1 MRVFVSKVM
10 LFATLF
16 ALPLLLVT
24 PPGEA
29 VFSDGVV
36 AAQDKKKKSNEPPA
50 RKTKKTPTLR
60 KAVYEKLAE
69 AQELMETD
77 TPDTAG
83 AQRLVDQVK
92 NMKDLKPYEL
102 AQMYNFYAYLYYA
115 QGNTKQAIT
124 AYEQVLSQPEL
135 PEAMQTQT
143 IYTLAQLH
151 FADEQYQKSID
162 MMNRWF
168 ANAVNPGPD
177 PYIILGQAYYQLG
190 QFEKALQPVETAIRL
205 AKEKGKPVKENW
217 LLLLRV
223 FYYELNDYTKVASI
237 LEELLQTWPK
247 KEYWVQLAGMY
258 GELNR
263 EVEQVAAY
271 EIAYLQGMF
280 TQERELVQMAQ
291 LYMSQA
297 VPYKAARVLEKG
309 MGDGT
314 IEGTGKNMRLL
325 AQAWAMAQEDD
336 KAVPA
341 LQEAAR
347 LTGDAEL
354 YVRLAQSYINKT
366 EWQMAIDSL
375 ETALSRGGLKRTDQA
390 RIMMGMAQFNLDRL
404 TPAEKT
410 FQLAAKDQRSAKAAR
425 QWIQYIQSERE
436 RKAELAAALR

>member
-1 MRVFVSKVM
+1 MRVVVSKLI

-16 ALPLLLVT
+16 VVPLLLVT
-24 PPGEA
+24 QSGEA
-29 VFSDGVV
+29 VFPDGVA
-36 AAQDKKKKSNEPPA
+36 AAQKKNGDEPPA

-60 KAVYEKLAE
+60 KQVYEKLAE
-69 AQELMETD
+69 AQELMETE
-77 TPDTAG
+77 PPQTA
-83 AQRLVDQVK
+83 AAEKLVDQVK
-92 NMKDLKPYEL
+92 SIKDLKPYEL
-102 AQMYNFYAYLYYA
+102 AQMWNFYAYLYYA
-115 QGNTKQAIT
+115 SGDTKRAIS
-124 AYEQVLSQPEL
+124 AYEQVLAQPEL

-162 MMNRWF
+162 MMNQWF
-168 ANAVNPGPD
+168 ANAVNPGPQ

-190 QFEKALQPVETAIRL
+190 QFQKALVPVETAIRL

-223 FYYELNDYTKVASI
+223 FYYELNDYQKVASI

-258 GELNR
+258 GELNK
-263 EVEQVAAY
+263 EVQQVAAY
-271 EIAYLQGMF
+271 EIAYLQGFF

-297 VPYKAARVLEKG
+297 VPYKAAKVLEKG
-309 MGDGT
+309 MK
-314 IEGTGKNMRLL
+314 EGAVERTGKNMRLI

-341 LQEAAR
+341 LKEAAR

-354 YVRLAQSYINKT
+354 YVRLAQSHINQD
-366 EWQMAIDSL
+366 EWKEGVEALQ
-375 ETALSRGGLKRTDQA
+375 TALSRGGLKRPDQA
-390 RIMMGMAQFNLDRL
+390 RIMLGMAQFNLDQL
-404 TPAEKT
+404 GTAEKT

-425 QWIQYIQSERE
+425 QWIQYIQSERK